1 MREFDNSIDG
11 LKSSPIDGCANGKRN
26 FAMVRKFQKSTDCA
40 EFATRCAAKVCIQ
53 CTSLLVA
60 VALVLSGGS
69 SFEALCAAAA
79 AAEQSGGGVR
89 PESGRLSPGEIS
101 ERGIRLRAEL
111 DKAFDALLD
120 SGKANPANDLT
131 TIVLPYIQAGM
142 AFDDAENILRAA
154 GFVVGPR
161 PGPYEEQDPS
171 RPKDWY
177 AVVSTIRQFS
187 RRVFGGSVEAY
198 ITLFPEGPHDYRKVK
213 NVDATIYVQIS

>member
-1 MREFDNSIDG
+1 MSLIRLPSRSLCCVVLSAI
-11 LKSSPIDGCANGKRN
+11 
-26 FAMVRKFQKSTDCA
+26 
-40 EFATRCAAKVCIQ
+40 
-53 CTSLLVA
+53 SLLA
-60 VALVLSGGS
+60 DPASAQQEIPRYA
-69 SFEALCAAAA
+69 F
-79 AAEQSGGGVR
+79 SGGGVQ

-161 PGPYEEQDPS
+161 PGPHEEQDPS